1 MTTKAGFKILTIQV
15 PDEVDISEV
24 EGMRIPS
31 EIVNVLGVLLR

>member
-24 EGMRIPS
+24 EGTI
-31 EIVNVLGVLLR
+31 LA